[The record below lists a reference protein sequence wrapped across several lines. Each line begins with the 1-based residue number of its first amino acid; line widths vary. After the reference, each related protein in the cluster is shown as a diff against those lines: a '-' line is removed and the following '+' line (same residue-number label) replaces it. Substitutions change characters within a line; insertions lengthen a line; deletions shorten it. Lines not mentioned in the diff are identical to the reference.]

1 MLYNPCYASGF
12 IYSLP
17 SVLCLLSLFLGLT
30 YYPSAC
36 LCFGASLACCFCALP
51 SGLFSPC
58 LAEQWCSCPCTF
70 YICGGT
76 PAAAFSSLL
85 NECSCYS
92 AHLSWF
98 GSSQLIWHLCFAF
111 CWCLVQ
117 GRGTEGGS
125 LGWHWTAIG
134 HTGQCCSLLSPAGQG
149 RAGTQEAVAWS
160 HSTAKC
166 DSRNGNR
173 ASTYCFL
180 TMKMPWTLTA
190 TVVSWRHF
198 QRWGCYIGETCLR
211 KPPNI
216 KISVLGV
223 KYRHF

>member
-30 YYPSAC
+30 YYPPAC
-36 LCFGASLACCFCALP
+36 LCFGASLACCCCALP

-111 CWCLVQ
+111 
-117 GRGTEGGS
+117 S
-125 LGWHWTAIG
+125 
-134 HTGQCCSLLSPAGQG
+134 CSLLVWFSAGQRDRG
-149 RAGTQEAVAWS
+149 RLLGLALDSHRAHRAVLLLALSCRTGKGRDTRSSGLKSLNCQVWQQEWKQGFHLLLS
-160 HSTAKC
+160 HHENAMNSH
-166 DSRNGNR
+166 
-173 ASTYCFL
+173 
-180 TMKMPWTLTA
+180 W
-190 TVVSWRHF
+190 
-198 QRWGCYIGETCLR
+198 
-211 KPPNI
+211 
-216 KISVLGV
+216 SVLKALSEMGLLHRRDLLEEATKHQNQCV
-223 KYRHF
+223 GC